1 MKTLF
6 SGSIAMLALAAV
18 APFTAAAQDAA
29 LPSADQLLDKYVA
42 AVGGKDA
49 IQKINSRVVKG
60 TLDVVTFGASGTFE
74 TDTKAPNK
82 TVMTAEFAGYGTV
95 IQCYDGKTGWAS
107 DPQAGFH
114 EMTGAE
120 LATFKRS
127 ADLQAVLHTKDHYK
141 KLTVTGKGKVGDHDA
156 YIVEGQPAEGGPEK
170 MYFDT
175 QTGLL
180 TKLEMPSPQGS
191 GTVSMVFED
200 FKEVDGVKIA
210 STVHQE
216 TPEISILIK
225 MEDIK
230 QNVPVDD
237 AKFNK
242 PAEATPAP
250 APAPAPG
257 AGKK

>member
-29 LPSADQLLDKYVA
+29 LPSADQVLDKYVA
-42 AVGGKDA
+42 AIGGKDA
-49 IQKINSRVVKG
+49 IQKVTSRVAKG

-74 TDTKAPNK
+74 TFTKAPNK
-82 TVMTAEFAGYGTV
+82 TVMIAEFAGYGTV

-107 DPQAGFH
+107 DPQQGFREMAGP
-114 EMTGAE
+114 E
-120 LATFKRS
+120 LAAFKRS
-127 ADLQAVLHTKDHYK
+127 ADLQAALHTKEHYK
-141 KLTVTGKGKVGDHDA
+141 TLTVTGKGKVGDHDA

-170 MYFDT
+170 LYFDT

-191 GTVSMVFED
+191 GTVSMVFDD
-200 FKEVDGVKIA
+200 FKDVDGVKVP
-210 STVHQE
+210 STIHQE
-216 TPEISILIK
+216 TPEISIVIK
-225 MEDIK
+225 TEDIK

-242 PAEATPAP
+242 PAEATPTP
-250 APAPAPG
+250 APAA
-257 AGKK
+257 K